1 MKIETKL
8 AQIGNRKEQ
17 TTGAI
22 SFPVTFS
29 TAFLHPGLGESTGFD
44 YIRTKNPTRIVLED
58 AIADIEGGDQ
68 GFALSS
74 GMAAIHVLFGLFKP
88 GDHIIA
94 SFDLYGGSYRLF
106 EQVWKHYGITCS
118 YVDVRNGEDL
128 RAHLVPETKAIFIET
143 PSNPMMITADIESMA
158 TVAKEQGVL
167 TIVDNTFLSPYYQK
181 PILQGA
187 DIVVHSATKYLGGHN
202 DVLAG
207 LVVTKGK
214 ELSER
219 VAFLQNTS
227 GAVLAPMDSWLLIR
241 GMKTLSLRM
250 EKHTENARQLVAF
263 LKEYPLVE
271 DVLYAGV
278 GGMISFRIKDAGMV
292 SPLLKNL
299 KLISFAESLG
309 GVESLLTYP
318 SIQTHA
324 DIPREIRERV
334 GVCDRLLRMSVG
346 IEHVGDLQ
354 EDLDQA
360 LQAAYVAWSKGE
372 EQS

>member
-1 MKIETKL
+1 VKLQTKL
-8 AQIGNRKEQ
+8 VQIGNRKEQ

-44 YIRTKNPTRIVLED
+44 YIRTKNPTRNVLEE
-58 AIADIEGGDQ
+58 AIADIEDGDQ
-68 GFALSS
+68 GFAFSS
-74 GMAAIHVLFGLFKP
+74 GMSAIHVLFGLFKP

-94 SFDLYGGSYRLF
+94 SFDLYGGTYRLF
-106 EQVWKHYGITCS
+106 EELWRHYGITCS
-118 YVDVRNGEDL
+118 YADIRNGEDL
-128 RAHLVPETKAIFIET
+128 RAHLTPETKAVFIET
-143 PSNPMMITADIESMA
+143 PSNPMMITAEVDSIAS
-158 TVAKEQGVL
+158 VAKEQGLL

-181 PILQGA
+181 PIQLGA

-227 GAVLAPMDSWLLIR
+227 GAVLSPMDSWLLVR

-250 EKHTENARQLVAF
+250 EKHTENASQLVSK
-263 LKEYPLVE
+263 LKECSFVD

-278 GGMISFRIKDAGMV
+278 GGMISFRVKDARMV
-292 SPLLKNL
+292 PHLLKNL

-318 SIQTHA
+318 AIQTHA
-324 DIPREIRERV
+324 DIPREVREKV

-346 IEHVGDLQ
+346 IEHVGDLW
-354 EDLDQA
+354 EDLKQA
-360 LQAAYVAWSKGE
+360 LQVAYTEMNNEGE
-372 EQS
+372 